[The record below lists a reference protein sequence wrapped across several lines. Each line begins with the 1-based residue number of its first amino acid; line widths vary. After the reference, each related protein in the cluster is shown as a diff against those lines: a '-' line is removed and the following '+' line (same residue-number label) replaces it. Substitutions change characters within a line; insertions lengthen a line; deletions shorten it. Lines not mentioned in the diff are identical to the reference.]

1 MGHPFSQK
9 WTLWAHL
16 PHESNWALESYTKI
30 MDITY
35 VEDLIALTHTLP
47 PILTTSCMLFFMRQ
61 GVAPMWEDPKNVKG
75 GCFSYKVSNKNV
87 PEAWRDVCYQL
98 AGETLS
104 PDRAFVQKVTGLSV
118 SPKKG
123 FCILKV
129 WTTDVTYTKAE
140 KISCAHLKNSECM
153 FKLHKE

>member
-1 MGHPFSQK
+1 
-9 WTLWAHL
+9 
-16 PHESNWALESYTKI
+16 
-30 MDITY
+30 
-35 VEDLIALTHTLP
+35 
-47 PILTTSCMLFFMRQ
+47 MLFFMRQ

>member
-1 MGHPFSQK
+1 MGNPFQTK

-16 PHESNWALESYTKI
+16 PHEADWSVSSYTKI
-30 MDITY
+30 MDVTY

-47 PILTTSCMLFFMRQ
+47 PILTTSCMLFFMRD
-61 GVAPMWEDPKNVKG
+61 GIAPIWEDPKNVKG

-87 PEAWRDVCYQL
+87 PDAWRETCYLL
-98 AGETLS
+98 AGHCLS
-104 PDRAFVQKVTGLSV
+104 SDKAFVQKMTGLSL

-129 WTTDVTYTKAE
+129 WMTDMAYPKPD
-140 KISCAHLKNSECM
+140 KINCTFLKNADAI
-153 FKLHKE
+153 FKKHN